1 MGDKQFTLLELHFD
15 GDVQFGPKTMGIP
28 GEGEEEKAESDSGES
43 MDIEGAEDVGDLDLE
58 SGGPGAGT
66 MLLALLLLVGVAVG
80 VKKFLSGD
88 DDSET
93 VDVE

>member
-28 GEGEEEKAESDSGES
+28 GEGAGENAESDSGES
-43 MDIEGAEDVGDLDLE
+43 IDIQGAEDLGDLDRE

-66 MLLALLLLVGVAVG
+66 MLLALVLLVGIAIG
-80 VKKFLSGD
+80 VKKFLKGSE
-88 DDSET
+88 DSET